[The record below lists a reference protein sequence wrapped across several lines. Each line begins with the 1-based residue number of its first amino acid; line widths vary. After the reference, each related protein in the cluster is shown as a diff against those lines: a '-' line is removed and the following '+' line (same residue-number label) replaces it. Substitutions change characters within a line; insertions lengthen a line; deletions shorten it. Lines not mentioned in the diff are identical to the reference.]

1 MPTWQK
7 YRQGLLSN
15 WKHLI
20 CAEVCDYLGMESS
33 VGVLMDVCSS
43 GKVCGC
49 AASFLGSG
57 STTFAEAVP
66 VEEKLHLSVPEIAGA
81 S

>member
-1 MPTWQK
+1 
-7 YRQGLLSN
+7 
-15 WKHLI
+15 
-20 CAEVCDYLGMESS
+20 MESS

-49 AASFLGSG
+49 AASFLGG
-57 STTFAEAVP
+57 GTVTLAEAVP
-66 VEEKLHLSVPEIAGA
+66 VEEKLHFSVHEVAGA